1 MTSESK
7 SQVRVFSLFPTLPD
21 VNLDGVHEIHLESN
35 QKLSHMKYRVANAGC
50 DNFKF
55 SDSHIPVTKQMDNK
69 YNYPKK
75 EVNTA
80 QLELNTPS
88 DIAKSFFPQAASLGN
103 LRSRR
108 STEKDEPQNRKRRLI
123 DAVAALPVGTRFSVG
138 EPFKETACNA
148 LSIFFL
154 CDSREHLD

>member
-1 MTSESK
+1 
-7 SQVRVFSLFPTLPD
+7 
-21 VNLDGVHEIHLESN
+21 
-35 QKLSHMKYRVANAGC
+35 
-50 DNFKF
+50 
-55 SDSHIPVTKQMDNK
+55 MDNK

-154 CDSREHLD
+154 CDSREHLDWKLDQVTKRQVTQQQASETVQDRNKEKFALLRDETRLTQKSVERTREETYAHIF